1 MNIFQLSGYVNMSLP
16 MLYLTFVCSL
26 LPLCALVSDFWLAN
40 IGLSRVTHAD
50 LVLGPITSQILH
62 VWRVLRLIGRNLLIS
77 NKRGIA
83 LEVGL
88 GSHAMALRG

>member
-1 MNIFQLSGYVNMSLP
+1 MSLP
-16 MLYLTFVCSL
+16 KLYLICACSL
-26 LPLCALVSDFWLAN
+26 LSLCALVRDFWLAN

-50 LVLGPITSQILH
+50 LIFVLGPIASQILH
-62 VWRVLRLIGRNLLIS
+62 VRGVLRLIGRDLLIS

-88 GSHAMALRG
+88 GSHAMALGG